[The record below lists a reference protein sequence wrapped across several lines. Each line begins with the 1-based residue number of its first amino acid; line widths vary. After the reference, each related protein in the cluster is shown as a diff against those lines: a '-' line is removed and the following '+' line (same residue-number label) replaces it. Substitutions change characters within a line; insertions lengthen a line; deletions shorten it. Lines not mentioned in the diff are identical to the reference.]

1 MLTRTIFHV
10 WGPFC
15 IYSYGIMI
23 AVGCI
28 ITYYLMLKDPKR
40 AAIITESDLIQLF
53 SVSILIGILGGRVL
67 YILAAYDQLNSW
79 FEICTV
85 YEGGFSILGTIIA
98 LLLFIP
104 WYLKSKHVP
113 VLPLLD
119 LCAIYAPLLQS
130 ISRLG
135 CFFAGCCYGKPSS
148 MLWAIQYTDPDT
160 LAPLHCWLHPTQ
172 LYSSILLLVI
182 FLIIYFW
189 AQYKVKKPGKL
200 MCLYIGLTSGS
211 RFMVDFLR
219 NDREFFSFGY
229 NLLSMHQLIA
239 LGLMTGAGI
248 LYWTVFNKR

>member
-1 MLTRTIFHV
+1 MLTRTIFQI

-15 IYSYGIMI
+15 IYSYGVMI

-28 ITYYLMLKDPKR
+28 ITYYLMLKNPKR
-40 AAIITESDLIQLF
+40 AAIITEPDLMQLF
-53 SVSILIGILGGRVL
+53 SVSILVGIIGGRVL
-67 YILAAYDQLNSW
+67 HILATYDQLNSW
-79 FEICTV
+79 FEICSL

-104 WYLKSKHVP
+104 WYLKSKGIP

-119 LCAIYAPLLQS
+119 LVAIYAPLLQS

-148 MLWAIQYTDPDT
+148 MLWAVQYTDSDT

-172 LYSSILLLVI
+172 LYSSITLFMI

-189 AQYKVKKPGKL
+189 GQYKLKKPGQL
-200 MCLYIGLTSGS
+200 MCLYIGLTSFS
-211 RFMVDFLR
+211 RFMVDFWR
-219 NDREFFSFGY
+219 NDREFLSFGY

-239 LGLMTGAGI
+239 LGLMVGAGI
-248 LYWTVFNKR
+248 LYRAVFNKR